1 MQRYELVRTIQN
13 KNHFFC
19 FYLFVSEKST
29 TFACMLVNTVIKERI
44 CYVEMQNAGHFN
56 CLSEAMCEELCD
68 AIQYGYDHECVGIV
82 IKAQCA
88 KGVWSAGHDIRE
100 LPQNGE
106 DPLAYDVPM
115 EQLLRCVQETPI
127 PVIACVSGTVWGG
140 ACDLCL
146 SCDMIVSTD
155 NATFA
160 ITPAKIGIPYNASGI
175 MHFIN
180 QLGMNKAREMFFLAT
195 PITAQD
201 ALNVGLINR
210 VASPED
216 LDNILEEHFLNPLR
230 RNSVMS
236 ISAIKRQFRILSKA
250 ATVLSS
256 ESFERINAYRTKVY
270 KGADYL
276 EGIRSFLEKRTPE
289 YKGKASDLDTKK
301 N

>member
-1 MQRYELVRTIQN
+1 
-13 KNHFFC
+13 
-19 FYLFVSEKST
+19 
-29 TFACMLVNTVIKERI
+29 MLVNSTINNRI
-44 CYVEMQNAGHFN
+44 CYAEMQNANHLN
-56 CLSEAMCEELCD
+56 CLSEEMCNELCE
-68 AIQYGYDHECVGIV
+68 AILLGYKQECVAIV
-82 IKAQCA
+82 IKAQINH
-88 KGVWSAGHDIRE
+88 GVWSAGHDIHE

-115 EQLLRCVQETPI
+115 EKLLRCVQETPI
-127 PVIACVSGTVWGG
+127 PVIAYVTGTVWGG

-146 SCDMIVSTD
+146 SCDMIVSVDT
-155 NATFA
+155 ATFA

-180 QLGMNKAREMFFLAT
+180 QLGINKAREMFFLAQ

-210 VASPED
+210 VASAED
-216 LDNILEEHFLNPLR
+216 LEQVLEEQFLTPLR
-230 RNSVMS
+230 RNSIMS

-289 YKGKASDLDTKK
+289 YKGKASDLDTKV
-301 N
+301 